1 MLIELLVGALE
12 IALSPPVIAAVLFG
26 VVLGI
31 TVGAVP
37 GISGDMA
44 MALLLPF
51 VFTMDTA
58 PAIGMLMGVYKGSLF
73 GGSISAIMFGVPGT
87 PGAAATILD
96 GFPAKQAGMPNRA
109 LHTGLYSSV
118 IGDFGSVLVLIFIA
132 TPLALLAL
140 KFGPREF
147 FALYVAS
154 IIVIAS
160 LDRGKVA
167 LGFAAAAVGILLSMV
182 GRDPF
187 SGAPRYAFGSS
198 DLAGGLGL
206 VPVLIGLFAVSEIML
221 QVGRTWRARLHE
233 EHRRVA
239 EVAAAAGY
247 DISKDRLSLREYRG
261 LWRAVLTGVT
271 TGTIVGALPGAG
283 ATLAGFLS
291 YGLAKRFSREAERFG
306 KGSLEGIAAP
316 EAGNSATAGA
326 TLIPLFAFG
335 VPGSGS
341 AALIGAAFI
350 MQGISPG
357 PTMIESNLTIVY
369 AIFVLLLYGSVF
381 TLVASKL
388 LLPYYARISMIHP
401 RYVLPVVLGLALLGT
416 YATSNSV
423 FDVWVLIAAG
433 LVGVAMR
440 SVGMPIAAVALG
452 FILGPGLERAL
463 RQSLILGFNEPQYF
477 VGSPIAAGIYLVAV
491 GVLALFF
498 WVTRR

>member
-1 MLIELLVGALE
+1 MLIELLTGALQM
-12 IALSPPVIAAVLFG
+12 ALSPPVILAVLFG
-26 VVLGI
+26 VVLGV

-96 GFPAKQAGMPNRA
+96 GYPAKQAGMPNRA
-109 LHTGLYSSV
+109 LHVGLYSSV
-118 IGDFGSVLVLIFIA
+118 IGDFGAVLVLIFVA

-147 FALYVAS
+147 FALYVVS
-154 IIVIAS
+154 IIIISA
-160 LDRGKVA
+160 LDKGKVA
-167 LGFAAAAVGILLSMV
+167 LGFAAASVGILLSMI

-221 QVGRTWRARLHE
+221 QVGRTWRERVRA
-233 EHRRVA
+233 EHDRVA
-239 EVAAAAGY
+239 ELAAAEGY
-247 DISKDRLSLREYRG
+247 DAAADRLSLREYRC
-261 LWRAVLTGVT
+261 LWRAVSTGVV

-291 YGLAKRFSREAERFG
+291 YGLAQRFSRHGERFG
-306 KGSLEGIAAP
+306 SGSMEGIAAP
-316 EAGNSATAGA
+316 EAANSATAGA
-326 TLIPLFAFG
+326 TLIPLFAVG
-335 VPGSGS
+335 IPGSGS

-357 PTMIESNLTIVY
+357 PTMIESNLMIIY
-369 AIFVLLLYGSVF
+369 AIFVLLLYGSLF
-381 TLVASKL
+381 TLVTSKL
-388 LLPYYARISMIHP
+388 LLPWYARISMLQP
-401 RYVLPVVLGLALLGT
+401 RHVLPVVLGLALLGT
-416 YATSNSV
+416 YAVSNSV
-423 FDVWVLIAAG
+423 FDVWILVGAG
-433 LVGVAMR
+433 LLGVAMR
-440 SVGMPIAAVALG
+440 SIGMPIAPVALG

-463 RQSLILGFNEPQYF
+463 RQSLILGFNELDYF
-477 VGSPIAAGIYLVAV
+477 FQSAIAAGIYMVTAAVLV
-491 GVLALFF
+491 LFL
-498 WVTRR
+498 WVTKR

>member
-1 MLIELLVGALE
+1 MLIELLTGALQM
-12 IALSPPVIAAVLFG
+12 ALSPPVILAVLFG
-26 VVLGI
+26 VVLGV

-96 GFPAKQAGMPNRA
+96 GYPAKQAGMPNRA
-109 LHTGLYSSV
+109 LHVGLYSSV
-118 IGDFGSVLVLIFIA
+118 IGDFGAVLVLIFVA

-147 FALYVAS
+147 FALYVVS
-154 IIVIAS
+154 IIIISA
-160 LDRGKVA
+160 LDKGKVA
-167 LGFAAAAVGILLSMV
+167 LGFAAASVGILLSMI

-221 QVGRTWRARLHE
+221 QVGRTWRERVRA
-233 EHRRVA
+233 EHDRVA
-239 EVAAAAGY
+239 ELAAAEGY
-247 DISKDRLSLREYRG
+247 DAAADRLSLREYRC
-261 LWRAVLTGVT
+261 LWRAVSTGVV

-291 YGLAKRFSREAERFG
+291 YGLAQRFSRHGERFG
-306 KGSLEGIAAP
+306 SGSMEGIAAP
-316 EAGNSATAGA
+316 EAANSATAGA

-335 VPGSGS
+335 IPGSGS

-357 PTMIESNLTIVY
+357 PTMIESNLMIIY
-369 AIFVLLLYGSVF
+369 AIFVLLLYGSLF
-381 TLVASKL
+381 TLVTSKL
-388 LLPYYARISMIHP
+388 LLPWYARISMLQP
-401 RYVLPVVLGLALLGT
+401 RHVLPVVLGLALLGT
-416 YATSNSV
+416 YAVSNSV
-423 FDVWVLIAAG
+423 FDVWILVGAG
-433 LVGVAMR
+433 LLGVAMR
-440 SVGMPIAAVALG
+440 SIGMPIAPVALG

-463 RQSLILGFNEPQYF
+463 RQSLILGFNELDYF
-477 VGSPIAAGIYLVAV
+477 FQSAIAAGIYMVTAAVLV
-491 GVLALFF
+491 LFL
-498 WVTRR
+498 WVTKR

>member
-1 MLIELLVGALE
+1 MMIEILADAAQ
-12 IALSPPVIAAVLFG
+12 IALSPPVIVAVLFG
-26 VVLGI
+26 VVLGV

-73 GGSISAIMFGVPGT
+73 GGSVSAIMFGVPGT

-96 GFPAKQAGMPNRA
+96 GFPAKKAGMPNRA

-118 IGDFGSVLVLIFIA
+118 FGDFSAVMVLIFIA

-147 FALYVAS
+147 FALYVVS

-160 LDRGKVA
+160 LDRGRVA
-167 LGFAAAAVGILLSMV
+167 LGFASAAVGILLSMV

-198 DLAGGLGL
+198 DLAGGLAL

-221 QVGRTWRARLHE
+221 QVGRTWKHRLQE
-233 EHRRVA
+233 ENRRI
-239 EVAAAAGY
+239 EEAAAAEGY
-247 DISKDRLSLREYRG
+247 DISKDRLSFREYRG
-261 LWRAVLTGVT
+261 LWRAVVTGAA

-291 YGLAKRFSREAERFG
+291 YGLTKRFSKQPERFG
-306 KGSLEGIAAP
+306 KGALEGIAAP

-335 VPGSGS
+335 IPGSGS

-357 PTMIESNLTIVY
+357 PQMIESNMVIIY
-369 AIFVLLLYGSVF
+369 AVFGLLLYGSVF
-381 TLVASKL
+381 TLITSKL
-388 LLPYYARISMIHP
+388 LLPYYARISMLQP

-416 YATSNSV
+416 YATDNSI
-423 FDVWVLIAAG
+423 FDVWVLIGAG
-433 LVGVAMR
+433 LLGVVMR
-440 SVGMPIAAVALG
+440 VAGMPIAPVALG
-452 FILGPGLERAL
+452 FILGPGLERSL
-463 RQSLILGFNEPQYF
+463 RQSLILGFNEMSYF
-477 VGSPIAAGIYLVAV
+477 FQSVIAASIYIVALV
-491 GVLALFF
+491 VLVLFA
-498 WVTRR
+498 WVTRK